1 MAIKI
6 KRDVNAAAAAY
17 GSMVGGKGKR
27 QIEDAKILA
36 SLQRSGGAGGGGTGG
51 GARAGANASLISA
64 PSGGGGA
71 PLGSVGGLVS
81 PPRSGGGVSGVSSPG
96 GRKKGYLGSTSARAT
111 MTDKDYGMYS
121 LQQGGSAKRPV
132 YNLLD
137 NEGNVVRSY
146 SQAQWDHLQKR
157 GHSNSTM
164 DRADSAAFFRS
175 QGGQTAEEKAAAV
188 RQGEQEFRAS
198 EAQKSRD
205 AQAASQQK
213 QQEWSSAEKQK
224 DRDAQAEARNA
235 EQEWRAAEAEKARKE
250 KLDAERRALQRRS
263 YAEQGYSQ
271 EQILMLEDNDRKK
284 LEIETDPN
292 ASINQQ
298 DLALKELEEE
308 RKKIGDPLRPP
319 KSPQEEYNDS
329 IIVDEKTGIR
339 YRKNSRGDFERVED
353 APAAPKSAQ
362 EIWDNA
368 FVAPN
373 GTRYIV
379 DGRGGIVPIADPSA
393 KVAEEAQRRRSEHIL
408 KKLEEIKD
416 DWDSGKNGAFDP
428 QKIAKEI
435 AAEYDAAYG
444 GSTSAPTPTPA
455 PKTDGAAT
463 ATGGIRP
470 LPATAEEMKNKFRKV
485 KKDEDNLY

>member
-6 KRDVNAAAAAY
+6 KRDVNPTAAAY
-17 GSMVGGKGKR
+17 GSMAGGKGKR
-27 QIEDAKILA
+27 QSEDAKILA
-36 SLQRSGGAGGGGTGG
+36 SLQRSGGGGGGTGG

-164 DRADSAAFFRS
+164 DRLDSAAFFRS
-175 QGGQTAEEKAAAV
+175 QGGQTAEEKAAAI

-205 AQAASQQK
+205 AQAASQKQ

-224 DRDAQAEARNA
+224 DREAQIEARNA
-235 EQEWRAAEAEKARKE
+235 EQEWRAAEAEKARQAQADREREGMLWRTEEAEKE
-250 KLDAERRALQRRS
+250 RQERLDAERRKQQRLS

-271 EQILMLEDNDRKK
+271 EQILKLEDNDRKK

-298 DLALKELEEE
+298 DLALMELEKE
-308 RKKIGDPLRPP
+308 RERIGKPLRPP

-353 APAAPKSAQ
+353 APDAAMEAAERRNSYLLKRVEAERAQWIAEGHTASFDAKKSLADAASDYDAVYGAQAASSPEAKNAPAAPA
-362 EIWDNA
+362 
-368 FVAPN
+368 
-373 GTRYIV
+373 
-379 DGRGGIVPIADPSA
+379 
-393 KVAEEAQRRRSEHIL
+393 
-408 KKLEEIKD
+408 
-416 DWDSGKNGAFDP
+416 
-428 QKIAKEI
+428 
-435 AAEYDAAYG
+435 
-444 GSTSAPTPTPA
+444 
-455 PKTDGAAT
+455 TD
-463 ATGGIRP
+463 GIRP

>member
-27 QIEDAKILA
+27 QSEDAKILA

-51 GARAGANASLISA
+51 GARAGADASLISA

-71 PLGSVGGLVS
+71 QLGSVGGLVS
-81 PPRSGGGVSGVSSPG
+81 PSRSGGGVSGVSSPG

-121 LQQGGSAKRPV
+121 LQQGGSAKRPT

-164 DRADSAAFFRS
+164 DRVDSAAFFRS
-175 QGGQTAEEKAAAV
+175 QGGQTAEEKAAAI

-224 DRDAQAEARNA
+224 DREAQAEARNA
-235 EQEWRAAEAEKARKE
+235 EQKWRAAEAEKERQA
-250 KLDAERRALQRRS
+250 KLDAERRAQQRRS

-298 DLALKELEEE
+298 ELALIELEDE
-308 RKKIGDPLRPP
+308 RKKIGDPLNPR
-319 KSPQEEYNDS
+319 KTPQEEYNDS

-353 APAAPKSAQ
+353 APAGKKSAQ
-362 EIWDNA
+362 EIWDGA

-379 DGRGGIVPIADPSA
+379 DGRGGIVPIADPRA
-393 KVAEEAQRRRSEHIL
+393 KVAEEAQRRRSEYIL
-408 KKLEEIKD
+408 EKLQEKKEN
-416 DWDSGKNGAFDP
+416 WDSKKNGAFDP

-444 GSTSAPTPTPA
+444 GSSPTATPA
-455 PKTDGAAT
+455 PKSDGAAP
-463 ATGGIRP
+463 ATDGIRP